1 MQHLYSSLVTHYE
14 KAVSFQ
20 DTVVEHERRC
30 GHILPESE
38 ALLETLAENLA
49 EARRSLDRVTHSHH
63 KLTGQAAVWRPKEV
77 LPRPSRR
84 PYNWP

>member
-14 KAVSFQ
+14 KALSFE
-20 DTVVEHERRC
+20 DRVVEHERRC

-38 ALLETLAENLA
+38 ALLEILAENLA

-63 KLTGQAAVWRPKEV
+63 WCTGQAAVWKPKEV
-77 LPRPSRR
+77 LPPPSRR